1 METSCSLIPRTMSGS
16 ETTILC
22 AMGRDEIFK
31 LMVGGKLV
39 GGFGLAKLTA
49 V

>member
-1 METSCSLIPRTMSGS
+1 MQTSCSLIPRTMSGS

-22 AMGRDEIFK
+22 AMGRDERIK
-31 LMVGGKLV
+31 LMVV
-39 GGFGLAKLTA
+39 GGFGSAKATA

>member
-1 METSCSLIPRTMSGS
+1 METSCSLIPRT
-16 ETTILC
+16 IIVC

-31 LMVGGKLV
+31 LMVGGRLV
-39 GGFGLAKLTA
+39 GGSGLAKLTA